1 MDQVT
6 QTPARPADVP
16 PIDQHPGD
24 TSDVVDLRFLF
35 AVLWRHRWIFLA
47 LVVAGGLYGLY
58 RMHDHTPTYRASMV
72 VAPTSAGGEGLSGRI
87 SSILPTFQSLGLS
100 LGGSQEASNFDRLKL
115 VMGSVTLARH
125 LQDKFGLL
133 QRIHED
139 IWREDSRSWAG
150 PDGTLFE
157 WEQGVLSF
165 LNLGTWQAP
174 SVESLARSL
183 RSGIEFELSQDS
195 GFVEIGYAH
204 PDRDFALWL
213 LRTVYEEAD
222 DMLRRQDH
230 VANSERKSY
239 LGEKLAE
246 STVVEM
252 RQALAT
258 LLLQEEQTS
267 MMLTADLPYAA
278 RVIEPAYVSRFPL
291 TPSVLIEAVLP
302 IALLVTVG
310 IVLIVMR
317 TLLRTES

>member
-1 MDQVT
+1 M
-6 QTPARPADVP
+6 DVP
-16 PIDQHPGD
+16 PFDQRSGD
-24 TSDVVDLRFLF
+24 ALDVVDLRFLF
-35 AVLWRHRWIFLA
+35 AMLWRYRWLFLA
-47 LVVAGGLYGLY
+47 LIVAGGLYGTY
-58 RMHDHTPTYRASMV
+58 GMYNYMPTYRASMV
-72 VAPTSAGGEGLSGRI
+72 VAPASGEEGGLSGRA
-87 SSILPTFQSLGLS
+87 SRLSAAFQQLGLS
-100 LGGSQEASNFDRLKL
+100 LGSRQEASTFDRLKL

-139 IWREDSRSWAG
+139 TWREDSRSWKRPA
-150 PDGTLFE
+150 GTLFE

-174 SVESLARSL
+174 SVESLARYL
-183 RSGIEFELSQDS
+183 QSGIEFELVEDS
-195 GFVEIGYAH
+195 RFIEISYAH
-204 PDRDFALWL
+204 PDPDFSLWL

-222 DMLRRQDH
+222 DMLRRQDQ
-230 VANSERKSY
+230 VANSERKDY
-239 LGEKLAE
+239 LDEKLTE

-291 TPSVLIEAVLP
+291 TPNVLIEAVLP
-302 IALLVTVG
+302 IVILVSVG

-317 TLLRTES
+317 VLLRTES